1 MKYFLGLIKSAY
13 HMKSVKNIIYMLSVQ
28 LVNYAFPLIT
38 IPIVARAFGPE
49 KIGVINYIAAIV
61 AYFVLIV
68 NYGFNYT
75 GVRRFTRNKDKKN
88 EIFSVIFFCQFILF
102 FTCSI
107 FFIFFIFFINDFK
120 DNFWLSILTFSACAS
135 ALFTQNWF
143 LQANNDFKFLAKI
156 SFLSKLISF
165 ILILFFIKNSSDVI
179 FYVAIVN
186 VVGLFVSI
194 TVFFITIYKYK
205 ISMFVPN
212 LTDCFL
218 YLKDDRYIFFS
229 SIITSLYTTT
239 GIVLLGSLG
248 SKIDVGYYTSA
259 QKLIDV
265 CRAVVLIPISQVIF
279 PILSEKFG
287 KDISSGISVVVKIM
301 PVFFFISASCL
312 LFLNVFSFL
321 IVKIIFGEGFEPV
334 APLLSILSF
343 GLFFVFYGV
352 MIGGQIMLNLG
363 MDKAF
368 LNIQVFVSIF
378 SLVINAALIPHWG
391 AEVTAVV
398 WSLSEMVI
406 TIYQILYLRKKGFVI
421 ISFGVINPFNIIKS
435 VKYVLKKDS

>member
-1 MKYFLGLIKSAY
+1 
-13 HMKSVKNIIYMLSVQ
+13 
-28 LVNYAFPLIT
+28 
-38 IPIVARAFGPE
+38 
-49 KIGVINYIAAIV
+49 
-61 AYFVLIV
+61 
-68 NYGFNYT
+68 
-75 GVRRFTRNKDKKN
+75 
-88 EIFSVIFFCQFILF
+88 
-102 FTCSI
+102 
-107 FFIFFIFFINDFK
+107 
-120 DNFWLSILTFSACAS
+120 
-135 ALFTQNWF
+135 
-143 LQANNDFKFLAKI
+143 
-156 SFLSKLISF
+156 
-165 ILILFFIKNSSDVI
+165 
-179 FYVAIVN
+179 
-186 VVGLFVSI
+186 
-194 TVFFITIYKYK
+194 
-205 ISMFVPN
+205 MFVPN

-248 SKIDVGYYTSA
+248 SKIDVGYYSSA

-421 ISFGVINPFNIIKS
+421 ISLGVINPFNIIKS